1 MKTQKRKQ
9 IQPDEKVPLRLT
21 RADRDLILKHAFL
34 NEEIEHPL
42 QVAELKGRELV
53 IHFTLDDLDE
63 LSGAIA
69 AEANH
74 AKSKVLQRQLDAV
87 FDKITNTLRSHDDG
101 LFNDS
106 APR

>member
-9 IQPDEKVPLRLT
+9 ILPDEKVQLLLT
-21 RADRDLILKHAFL
+21 PSERDLILKHAFL
-34 NEEIEHPL
+34 NEEIERPL
-42 QVAELKGRELV
+42 QIAELKGRNLI

-87 FDKITNTLRSHDDG
+87 FEKITDTLRAHDDG

-106 APR
+106 LPR